1 MFSGR
6 ACPPVTDH
14 PMFTARH
21 VGQTR
26 PLNGPLITVVALT
39 LVVRGGVLLLSP
51 RALEDDPDGYRA
63 VAENLLQHGTFGRGD
78 VPTAYRPPLYP
89 LVLAGCLTLGSWARA
104 AMGVVH
110 VGLGLAT
117 VWLTLRLA
125 ERWGLGRW
133 AFAAA
138 LLVAFDPILLRQS
151 TLLMTET
158 LATFL
163 AVAAL
168 FSLTASSRRPSASR
182 ALIAGG
188 AIALAALC
196 RPTFLSWLGLTAV
209 ILPWSAAKAHGLQ
222 PAGSANRGTRVRVVK
237 VFSAFIIGA
246 AVVLA
251 PWVIRNQVEFGRPI
265 VSTTHGGYTLWLA
278 NNPDFYEHLRKG
290 PWGSVWNAAAFNAAW
305 RAEAPQGTPADELA
319 ADELAYA
326 NAWDTIRRR
335 PETFL
340 FSCLV
345 RVGRLWSP
353 LPHQL
358 SPEERP
364 ATRLTRYAIAVW
376 YAAELLL
383 AAAGLL
389 LLTRSAVKRGR
400 TGWKPVP
407 DSQTSEVSQTPEV
420 SQTSEVSAP
429 AALTLTLS
437 RREMGPGWLWGILLV
452 ACFTGAHAVYWTDMR
467 MRAPLMPA
475 VAVAAAAGA
484 AWLAHRL

>member
-1 MFSGR
+1 
-6 ACPPVTDH
+6 
-14 PMFTARH
+14 MFTARH
-21 VGQTR
+21 GGQAC
-26 PLNGPLITVVALT
+26 PLNGPLIAVVALT
-39 LVVRGGVLLLSP
+39 LVVRGGVLLFSP

-63 VAENLLQHGTFGRGD
+63 VAESLLQHGTFGRGD

-89 LVLAGCLTLGSWARA
+89 LVLAGCLALGSWAWA

-117 VWLTLRLA
+117 AWLTLRLA

-138 LLVAFDPILLRQS
+138 LLAAFDPILLRQS
-151 TLLMTET
+151 TLIMTET

-168 FSLTASSRRPSASR
+168 LLLTAARERPSASR
-182 ALIAGG
+182 ALIAGAG
-188 AIALAALC
+188 IALAVLC
-196 RPTFLSWLGLTAV
+196 RPTFLPWLGLTAV

-222 PAGSANRGTRVRVVK
+222 PVGFVNRGTRLRVVK

-251 PWVIRNQVEFGRPI
+251 PWVIRNQVQFGRPI

-278 NNPDFYEHLRKG
+278 NNPDFYEHLRTG
-290 PWGSVWNAAAFNAAW
+290 PWGSVWNAAEFNAAW
-305 RAEAPQGTPADELA
+305 RVEAPQGAPADELA
-319 ADELAYA
+319 ADDLAYA
-326 NAWDTIRRR
+326 NAWDTIRRQW
-335 PETFL
+335 ETFL
-340 FSCLV
+340 FSSLV

-364 ATRLTRYAIAVW
+364 ATRLARYAIAVW
-376 YAAELLL
+376 YAVELLL
-383 AAAGLL
+383 AAAGLV
-389 LLTRSAVKRGR
+389 LLTRSAAKGGR

-407 DSQTSEVSQTPEV
+407 NSQTSEVSQT
-420 SQTSEVSAP
+420 SKVSAA
-429 AALTLTLS
+429 AALTLTIS
-437 RREMGPGWLWGILLV
+437 RRERGFGWLWGLLLA
-452 ACFTGAHAVYWTDMR
+452 ACFTAVHAIYWTDMR

-484 AWLAHRL
+484 AWLAGRLRRFK